1 MVYAPSPRPVAK
13 FTHFQDAEQ
22 IINKLKKFGF
32 SKVHLSIV
40 ALDADEQVDEAS
52 LQARAEDEI
61 QARVTGAT
69 LAGTL
74 LGAVGGCMAG
84 LGFLAIPGIGLILAV
99 GTAQATLTGMIAG
112 AGIGATGCGLLE
124 TMTCHRLARQHALLE
139 LSCASRYEYVV
150 LVDGTEAEIRQA
162 EAIVRQLCLNEEVHV
177 KHPALVFQSA
187 DFG

>member
-22 IINKLKKFGF
+22 IINKLKRFGF
-32 SKVHLSIV
+32 SNVHLSVV
-40 ALDADEQVDEAS
+40 ALNADEQANEIN
-52 LQARAEDEI
+52 LQARVEDEV

-84 LGFLAIPGIGLILAV
+84 LGFLTIPGIGLILAV
-99 GTAQATLTGMIAG
+99 GTAQATLLGMIAG
-112 AGIGATGCGLLE
+112 AGIGATSCGLLE
-124 TMTCHRLARQHALLE
+124 TRTCHRLARQNALLE
-139 LSCASRYEYVV
+139 LSCPSRYEYVM
-150 LVDGTEAEIRQA
+150 LADGTDAEVKQV
-162 EAIVRQLCLNEEVHV
+162 EAIIRQLCLNEDVHI

-187 DFG
+187 DLG

>member
-1 MVYAPSPRPVAK
+1 MVYAPNPRPVAK
-13 FTHFQDAEQ
+13 FAHFQDAEQ

-32 SKVHLSIV
+32 TNIHLSVV
-40 ALDADEQVDEAS
+40 ALSEDEQMDEAS
-52 LQARAEDEI
+52 LQARAEDEV

-99 GTAQATLTGMIAG
+99 GTAQATLLGMIAG
-112 AGIGATGCGLLE
+112 AGVGATSCGLLE

-139 LSCASRYEYVV
+139 LSCPSRYEYVV
-150 LVDGTEAEIRQA
+150 LVDGNEAEVRQIEAIIRQ
-162 EAIVRQLCLNEEVHV
+162 LYLNEDVHI
-177 KHPALVFQSA
+177 KRPALVFQSA
-187 DFG
+187 DWG